1 MPMPEFVNHG
11 GFTVQKIVFDDG
23 AFSVAWGVNNDGQK
37 QLGMRWNGGD
47 GGDGGDD
54 SDFGFPTYFLKKP
67 LWLFLP
73 KELTI
78 PILRGLLGHGRS
90 DGFAIAEIIQ
100 VVMAQAPAHANN
112 L

>member
-1 MPMPEFVNHG
+1 MPIPEFVNHG

-23 AFSVAWGVNNDGQK
+23 AFSVAWGVNYDSQK

-47 GGDGGDD
+47 GG
-54 SDFGFPTYFLKKP
+54 SKPLGFPTYKDP
-67 LWLFLP
+67 LWFFLP

-90 DGFAIAEIIQ
+90 DGFAIAEIIK
-100 VVMAQAPAHANN
+100 VIMAQAPTHANN